1 MLCLLFNIILY
12 SEVSL
17 LSLPYRGNKSH
28 LAIGQLPSLQS
39 FSKPCQHALLLF
51 LKMQFHC
58 CKSGWPEHHRHS
70 GLCANC
76 FSHDTS
82 EHTYCFCTPWLK
94 KHHLVSLRVLGCW
107 MPCHSRMNVK
117 KNLSSHYASQ
127 QKHQFN
133 LLALV
138 FHITHPS
145 DLWEQSWVHHIVSY
159 NAFGV
164 FRH

>member
-117 KNLSSHYASQ
+117 KKSLFSLCFTTKAS
-127 QKHQFN
+127 
-133 LLALV
+133 V
-138 FHITHPS
+138 
-145 DLWEQSWVHHIVSY
+145 QSLGLGVSY
-159 NAFGV
+159 NTSIRPLGTELSTPHCFIQCV
-164 FRH
+164 WSF